1 VNTRA
6 EPGPAP
12 AGVVLI
18 DADRLVREGLRAI
31 LVREGFPVLADVAS
45 LRAGESVLRTT
56 AAAAVLLDPD
66 LPGVDR
72 GGACRRIVAAGSA
85 PVIVLSNRCDAGSV
99 RGALDAGVRGYLVK
113 RSGLETELAAVL
125 RRVIAG
131 KIVLDRRAIAI
142 LRDEGRP
149 GVGLSP
155 REREVLMLVADGL
168 SNAEIGRRLH
178 LSRHTVKEYLSVAMR
193 KLGVATRVEAAL
205 TATRLGLLTG
215 ESVGERRAGWIEAPG
230 SFTVAAATPAV
241 DEGDIRIPR
250 IKLRGP

>member
-1 VNTRA
+1 VSTRS

-72 GGACRRIVAAGSA
+72 GGACRRIVAAGPA

-125 RRVIAG
+125 RRVVAG

-149 GVGLSP
+149 GAGLSP

-168 SNAEIGRRLH
+168 SNTEIGRRLH

-205 TATRLGLLTG
+205 TATRLGLLAG

-230 SFTVAAATPAV
+230 SFTVAAAAPAV